1 MGVTGGCDLVE
12 EKPAKRKMASDL
24 RLVLIISFVSV
35 LVFSTSSSSLPRFPR
50 QNRARIQL
58 FGGDRNSYQYQ
69 TKYFSQQLDHF
80 SFADLPK
87 FSQRYLINSD
97 HWSGASELGP
107 IFLYCGNEGDIEWFA
122 TNSGFIW
129 EIAPKFGALLV
140 FPEVSLML
148 FLIRALEIKNAT
160 TLSYL
165 TTLPMIL

>member
-35 LVFSTSSSSLPRFPR
+35 LVFSTSSSPLPRFPR

-58 FGGDRNSYQYQ
+58 FGEDRNDYQYE

-97 HWSGASELGP
+97 HWTGASELGP

-140 FPEVSLML
+140 FPEV
-148 FLIRALEIKNAT
+148 R
-160 TLSYL
+160 
-165 TTLPMIL
+165 